1 MMLTNLLQ
9 VSYQL
14 VDSLWVSNLL
24 GANAL
29 GAVSVAGTVIF
40 TVLSFILGFNNAAL
54 TILSQQK
61 GKRDETGLKR
71 YLNAFVVI
79 MSLLALTLGAF
90 GYVAAETI
98 LAWMGTPS
106 ALMPEA
112 TVYLQIHFAGVL
124 FVFGYNF
131 ISTVLRAL
139 GDSRTPL
146 KFVFAAVVLNAV
158 LDPLLIAGLDFG
170 IRGAAY
176 ATVLSQSLAFFYG
189 LTLVLRR
196 KSAPFTVPRPP
207 RFSEVKLIFRLGIP
221 AGLQMTVISA
231 GSMAIMSVVNT
242 FGEGV
247 VAGYGAAQRLD
258 SLLMIPAQALGLAA
272 NSMAGQ
278 NIGAKKWTRVHQ
290 IAKYGVLLNMGIM
303 LSVALLIVSFAD
315 WGIRLFVEEETAL
328 RFGADYLRII
338 GFLYPFLGINFV
350 LNGIVRASGAMFQVL
365 VLNLVSFWVL
375 RYPLTSLFANLVGER
390 GIAYGIGVSFV
401 ISSLVAFGYYRFGKW
416 KERDLFAEEKS
427 A

>member
-1 MMLTNLLQ
+1 MLTNLLQ

-158 LDPLLIAGLDFG
+158 LDPLLIAGLDFC

-231 GSMAIMSVVNT
+231 GAMAIMSVVNT

-315 WGIRLFVEEETAL
+315 
-328 RFGADYLRII
+328 
-338 GFLYPFLGINFV
+338 
-350 LNGIVRASGAMFQVL
+350 
-365 VLNLVSFWVL
+365 
-375 RYPLTSLFANLVGER
+375 
-390 GIAYGIGVSFV
+390 
-401 ISSLVAFGYYRFGKW
+401 
-416 KERDLFAEEKS
+416 
-427 A
+427 